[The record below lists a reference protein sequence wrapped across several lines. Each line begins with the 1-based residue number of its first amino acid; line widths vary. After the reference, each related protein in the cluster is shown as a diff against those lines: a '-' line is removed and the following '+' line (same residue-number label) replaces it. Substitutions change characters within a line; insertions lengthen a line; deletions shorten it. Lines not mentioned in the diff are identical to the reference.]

1 MIKCALY
8 YDSNLFT
15 NDEKCQ
21 VGITKIQ
28 DFIIIIIVQTPLQTI
43 GEAIKLTY
51 HFYA

>member
-1 MIKCALY
+1 MINCALN

-28 DFIIIIIVQTPLQTI
+28 DFIIIIVQTPFQII
-43 GEAIKLTY
+43 GEVFKLTC

>member
-1 MIKCALY
+1 MIKCALDH
-8 YDSNLFT
+8 DSNLFT

-28 DFIIIIIVQTPLQTI
+28 DFIIIIVQTPLQTI
-43 GEAIKLTY
+43 GKAFKLTC

>member
-28 DFIIIIIVQTPLQTI
+28 DFIIILFKPLYKPL
-43 GEAIKLTY
+43 ERLLN
-51 HFYA
+51 